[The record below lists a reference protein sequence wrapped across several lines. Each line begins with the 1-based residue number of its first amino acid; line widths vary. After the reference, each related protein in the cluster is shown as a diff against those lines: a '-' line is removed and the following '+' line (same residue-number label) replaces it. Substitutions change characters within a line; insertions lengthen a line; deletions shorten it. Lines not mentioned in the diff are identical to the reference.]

1 MSPDRAAQIKPPSL
15 SGLAKQARGQLLERK
30 PNPVTTYRALI
41 QGARTSVVGPNAIEF
56 QRRFNGFYGVRRNA
70 NWRDQFYALFEA
82 ARASEQTHQAL
93 FETVLLDLYA
103 KTGRVEAS
111 FVSKLVATL
120 RPEAPIIDSIV
131 SKFMAER
138 LPKPVFRRAPERVA
152 AFYQGL
158 DELLQRLQTTAD
170 ARAWSQWFDQTFP
183 TPTGGVIIG
192 PMKKLDFLI
201 WAGSTNTPISKDS
214 SEAK

>member
-1 MSPDRAAQIKPPSL
+1 M
-15 SGLAKQARGQLLERK
+15 LERK
-30 PNPVTTYRALI
+30 PNPVSTYRALV
-41 QGARTSVVGPNAIEF
+41 QDAKASVVGPSAIEF

-70 NWRDQFYALFEA
+70 DWRGQFYDLFEA
-82 ARASEQTHQAL
+82 ARTSEQTHQVL

-131 SKFMAER
+131 SKFMAKR
-138 LPKPVFRRAPERVA
+138 LPKPVLRRAPDSA
-152 AFYQGL
+152 AAYYKAL
-158 DELLQRLQTTAD
+158 DEILRRMQATAE
-170 ARAWSQWFDQTFP
+170 ARSWSQWFDQTFP
-183 TPTGGVIIG
+183 TPTGGLAIG

-201 WAGSTNTPISKDS
+201 WAGSTNAPSPKGS
-214 SEAK
+214 SGAK